1 MLLRLFLALSAFS
14 STAAAAAFSGA
25 SMCVLYCYDTR
36 NKSEEGFHIG
46 RIDFANQRLEEL
58 LSLPPTLQSAGG
70 GVAAGADD
78 GTFFIPNAD
87 VAYNALL
94 EVSLVTNK
102 TASRT
107 IAAPAPFT
115 GVPAFYVVNLDVAA
129 DDLVVIF
136 EESSRVAWVAAATVF
151 PFNGSS
157 RALTPS
163 FASQWVNGFLW
174 RKVGVSAVDSKRG
187 LLYFVGGALPP
198 QPDHAVLAG
207 IPLAAG
213 PQRPVAF
220 HTLDGVPGTDI
231 DDLAYSAPLDEFV
244 ASCFNISTG
253 VASIWRAPAGG
264 AGGAEWAQVHA
275 WQRGGEGDMELG
287 NADLSRDGLTFFVA
301 FMDGATQA
309 PTYFAFDL
317 RKNALVSKFE
327 VPAGAL
333 PGMLTAEVMAC

>member
-1 MLLRLFLALSAFS
+1 MRASLCLGAL
-14 STAAAAAFSGA
+14 AAAAASAFDGA

-36 NKSEEGFHIG
+36 NVSEQGFHIG
-46 RIDFANQRLEEL
+46 RIDFAGQRLDEL
-58 LSLPPTLQSAGG
+58 LTLPPALNAAGG

-78 GTFFIPNAD
+78 GQFFIPNAN
-87 VAYNALL
+87 VAYNDLL
-94 EVSLVTNK
+94 EVSLVTNE
-102 TASRT
+102 TVSRT

-115 GVPAFYVVNLDVAA
+115 GIPAFYVVNLDVATN
-129 DDLVVIF
+129 DLTVIF
-136 EESSRVAWVAAATVF
+136 EESSRIAWVAAAVVF
-151 PFNGSS
+151 PGNGTS
-157 RALTPS
+157 RALTPT
-163 FASQWVNGFLW
+163 FASQWLNGFAW

-187 LLYFVGGALPP
+187 LLYFVAGALPP
-198 QPDHAVLAG
+198 QPAGLALLVG

-213 PQRPVAF
+213 PQSPVVF

-264 AGGAEWAQVHA
+264 AGGEAWVNVYEWSVGA
-275 WQRGGEGDMELG
+275 EGDFELG
-287 NADLSRDGLTFFVA
+287 NADLSRDGFTFFVA
-301 FMDGATQA
+301 FADGATQR

-317 RKNALVSKFE
+317 KTNTLAAKFE
-327 VPAGAL
+327 VPAGQL